1 MQLKPASTATSELV
15 IFTVA
20 DRRYEPFILPYIA
33 SCLTFNPTAF
43 VEIGVEDAEAFRLSN
58 QEAIDLLT
66 NQFGDAFLIRNVTF
80 IKGAPGSARFMNET
94 NVRRRYLYIGDIDI
108 FVLEEIAPKH
118 IDKMAETGL
127 PYSNT
132 IRQGKRRL
140 TGLHFTETNALYPL
154 DAFDGDVTHHDE
166 VLLYERVL
174 KKGLP
179 LPNKDETFRPLHG
192 FHLSLNRRPTCA
204 IGYSWS
210 LNNWFFLDAFLK
222 LTETDLWRTLF
233 PMLDARYKTVFAVL
247 DFILETKYP
256 WEYEKL
262 DRRWLLPKSL
272 FDD

>member
-1 MQLKPASTATSELV
+1 
-15 IFTVA
+15 
-20 DRRYEPFILPYIA
+20 
-33 SCLTFNPTAF
+33 CLTFNPTAF

-94 NVRRRYLYIGDIDI
+94 SVRRRYLYIGDIDI

-127 PYSNT
+127 PYSNI
-132 IRQGKRRL
+132 IRPGKHRL
-140 TGLHFTETNALYPL
+140 SGLHFTETDAFYPL
-154 DAFDGDVTHHDE
+154 DDFDGDVTRYDE

-179 LPNKDETFRPLHG
+179 LPNKEETFRPLHG
-192 FHLSLNRRPTCA
+192 YHLSLNRRPTCA

-210 LNNWFFLDAFLK
+210 LQNWLVVAAFLTF
-222 LTETDLWRTLF
+222 TESGFWRDLFVL
-233 PMLDARYKTVFAVL
+233 LDPKYKIVFALL

-256 WEYEKL
+256 HEYEKL

-272 FDD
+272 FSD